1 MHYQKLQ
8 SLCPPV
14 SVIQQMKSSCPGQE
28 LEQLHYHLS
37 CRKTLS
43 LLPLVLQSTP
53 LHHDPVTHPGDK
65 FSVADALKNKINQRN
80 LA

>member
-28 LEQLHYHLS
+28 LEQLHYDLS
-37 CRKTLS
+37 CRIKTLG
-43 LLPLVLQSTP
+43 LLPLLLQSTP
-53 LHHDPVTHPGDK
+53 LHHDPVTLSLVHQLD
-65 FSVADALKNKINQRN
+65 
-80 LA
+80 